1 MQVQVEIVHGEP
13 VRLHHC
19 DSCTMHQVLLVQ
31 RHLGGVKFSGAVL
44 LINQG
49 VGNNI
54 QAQGNSQL
62 LSVAGGN
69 GFVDI
74 DRRKECGQ
82 RMVAVLAGVTHGEVK
97 IYFSGRFCLSF

>member
-13 VRLHHC
+13 VCLHHS
-19 DSCTMHQVLLVQ
+19 DGCTIRQILLVQ

-82 RMVAVLAGVTHGEVK
+82 RMVAVLAGVTHGEVE
-97 IYFSGRFCLSF
+97 IHFSGRFCLSF